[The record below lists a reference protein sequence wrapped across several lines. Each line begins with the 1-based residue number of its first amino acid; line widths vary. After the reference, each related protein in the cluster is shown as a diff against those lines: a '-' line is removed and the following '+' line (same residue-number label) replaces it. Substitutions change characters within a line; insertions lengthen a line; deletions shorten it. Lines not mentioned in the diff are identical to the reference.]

1 VFSAAES
8 KGTIMDI
15 EAFLLC
21 DAATEY
27 GGKLNVLGAFDAIF
41 AGQIPATHPACSVAL
56 RIRFSKIEEGQHP
69 FRIYIIDEDGGEV
82 VPKLEGVISV
92 KVPPAADS
100 AVVNV
105 VANLQRI
112 KLPKYGKYQIDLAI
126 DGQHKAS
133 LPFILAQAPPR
144 P

>member
-1 VFSAAES
+1 
-8 KGTIMDI
+8 MDI

-21 DAATEY
+21 DAATDQ

-41 AGQIPATHPACSVAL
+41 AAQVPTMHPACAVAL
-56 RIRFSKIEEGQHP
+56 RLRFSRIEEGQHP

-92 KVPPAADS
+92 KIPAESGSTA
-100 AVVNV
+100 VNV
-105 VANLQRI
+105 VANLQRL
-112 KLPKYGKYQIDLAI
+112 KLSKFGKYSIDLAI
-126 DGQHKAS
+126 DGEHKAS
-133 LPFILAQAPPR
+133 LPLILAQTPPR